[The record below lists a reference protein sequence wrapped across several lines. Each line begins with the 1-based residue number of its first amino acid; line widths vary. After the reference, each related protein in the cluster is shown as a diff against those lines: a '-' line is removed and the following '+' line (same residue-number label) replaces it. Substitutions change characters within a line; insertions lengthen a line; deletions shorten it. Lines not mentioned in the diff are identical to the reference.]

1 MTVEEAIKRSGTRNI
16 LAKGST
22 KKTQQ
27 MIQPNEEVLYAIN
40 TNVIVKNINTSIA
53 LMKNKINGVF
63 CITNKRILF
72 CSSILGTLNQK
83 QINIKDIVAIE
94 DYTNGLTKMGQI
106 AIKGITEIFLID
118 IYKSNLVDEIKE
130 CIYKVQ
136 NIEE

>member
-40 TNVIVKNINTSIA
+40 TNVIVKNINTSIS
-53 LMKNKINGVF
+53 LMKNKINGIF